1 MGLLDNLGL
10 GSSGSN
16 PTNQPQYVLKNPWQ
30 NVKSDPNQDIID
42 AYLSGQ
48 QDVTV
53 GGSAATFF
61 DRAAAEAAARQQY
74 NTMRANVSGVY
85 NKQRDTATGRKDT
98 TNTELNKLYTQLAAA
113 YEPLA
118 GQTAE
123 RYKTATEVGQKG
135 SADIVARAQD
145 RINQEAAARAAAY
158 AEMGIAGPDA
168 GQLTGS
174 AEIAQRGIND
184 INNVAANWAGLMGAQ
199 GAAEQ
204 GRNKLDYTG
213 AQDSGTMAQQDVT
226 NMYNRF
232 LESLA
237 LQEAQ
242 QMAEIGNQEAAQ
254 IAQIMQTP
262 EWSGGSAGT
271 TKTINTS
278 GIDESIYNEAMKRA
292 LGMSNLDNQIAL
304 YEYKRANPAAQSG
317 TTYTAPRSRGRLG

>member
-10 GSSGSN
+10 GSTNNN
-16 PTNQPQYVLKNPWQ
+16 PSNQPQYVLKNPWQ

-48 QDVTV
+48 QDITV
-53 GGSAATFF
+53 GGSAPTFF

-85 NKQRDTATGRKDT
+85 GKQRDTATGRKDT
-98 TNTELNKLYTQLAAA
+98 TNTELNKLYTQLATA

-123 RYKTATEVGQKG
+123 RYKTATEAGQQG

-158 AEMGIAGPDA
+158 AEMGISGADA

-184 INNVAANWAGLMGAQ
+184 INNVSANWAGLMGAQ

-213 AQDSGTMAQQDVT
+213 AQESGVMAQQDVT

-271 TKTINTS
+271 TKTINNS

-304 YEYKRANPAAQSG
+304 YEYKRANPTQSSG
-317 TTYTAPRSRGRLG
+317 TTYTVPQNRSRL